1 MCIPTLTVKKK
12 TNPPWITKEIL
23 NKITKKKRLW
33 RKLKANPSEILSRQF
48 KELRRSVKQLV
59 RSEYKRY
66 LEHLS
71 SQLKVN
77 PKRFWSYHS
86 IKSKSKPLPDVNTYN
101 RRSAIKPHE
110 QATLFNIHFHSVFC
124 KQSTG
129 VPAPIQTDLQD
140 PSFEDVTNHVTCDTK
155 EVQKLLSC
163 LNANK
168 SCGVDKIPARLLKE
182 TADISAI
189 PLSMLFNL
197 SFKQGRL
204 PKLWKSANITPIHK
218 DGDREPIENYRGISL
233 LTISGKCQERIV
245 YNAIY
250 DQVIRFIHD
259 SHHGFLTGRSCTT
272 QLLLVHH
279 DWFKVLDKR
288 GQVDVVFIDFSKAF
302 DLVCHNILLTKLYKY
317 GVHGGLLNWC
327 RDYLT

>member
-1 MCIPTLTVKKK
+1 MKVKNDHRSKFSNLSNWKEEVLPGRCTKLVYLLCTEFMPGETFYLSSINLK
-12 TNPPWITKEIL
+12 TKTISSEIAYSNQSTRTPWITKEIL

-33 RKLKANPSEILSRQF
+33 RKLKANPSEILSRKF

-59 RSEYKRY
+59 RSENKRY

-86 IKSKSKPLPDVNTYN
+86 IKSKSKRLPDVNTYN

-129 VPAPIQTDLQD
+129 VLAPIQTDLQD
-140 PSFEDVTNHVTCDTK
+140 PSFEDVINHMTCDTK

-182 TADISAI
+182 TADISAV

-218 DGDREPIENYRGISL
+218 DGDREPVENYRGISL

-250 DQVIRFIHD
+250 DQVIRSIH
-259 SHHGFLTGRSCTT
+259 
-272 QLLLVHH
+272 
-279 DWFKVLDKR
+279 W
-288 GQVDVVFIDFSKAF
+288 
-302 DLVCHNILLTKLYKY
+302 
-317 GVHGGLLNWC
+317 
-327 RDYLT
+327 